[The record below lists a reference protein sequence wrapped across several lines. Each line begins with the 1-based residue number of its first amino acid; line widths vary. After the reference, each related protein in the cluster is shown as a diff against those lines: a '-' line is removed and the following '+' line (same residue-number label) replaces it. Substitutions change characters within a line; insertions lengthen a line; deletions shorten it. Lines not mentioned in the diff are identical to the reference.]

1 MPNRRPS
8 RGARFGLGFA
18 VGFAVALAIVLG
30 LCFAAMLRPQFTE
43 ADREL
48 QISNLMTNLMTVR
61 SQLLLYKTQHY
72 ERFPGPD
79 FVRRMTMF
87 SDAQG
92 NVSPVETDTHV
103 YGPYLQSIPVNPMTG
118 SREVEVV
125 SDPHAS
131 FTPPQEDGGWW
142 YNAATGEFRA
152 DLTDAH
158 KAADGTPLNRL

>member
-8 RGARFGLGFA
+8 RGDRFGLGFA

-43 ADREL
+43 ADREA
-48 QISNLMTNLMTVR
+48 QTANLTTNLMTVR
-61 SQLLLYKTQHY
+61 SQLLLYKTQHH
-72 ERFPGPD
+72 ETFPGRD
-79 FVRRMTMF
+79 FTRQMTMHT
-87 SDAQG
+87 DVEG
-92 NVSPVETDTHV
+92 NVSPHETETHV
-103 YGPYLQSIPVNPMTG
+103 YGPYLQSIPVNPITG
-118 SREVEVV
+118 SSDVEVV

-131 FTPPQEDGGWW
+131 FTPPSENGGWW